1 MQIIR
6 KQGFPYRSVSPISG
20 GMYRSVRL
28 SVRTGL
34 SGYRYV
40 PVCSVIGT
48 RTVRY
53 RVVPP
58 KSTVGGRLRE
68 KSTVK
73 DSSCMVPKTKGASRH
88 MHLISEKHLIEELRR
103 LNLRRR
109 NWGQKVLARG
119 NRTRRGVEASGQ
131 KGRENDN
138 ESRGTQL
145 PKNQASV
152 RMEADSKE
160 CYSIAEADLSIK
172 KKGHRCEAM
181 ENSIMGMVAPWFGQL
196 EQWVNLH
203 QMLLETGGDDRWP
216 RDWKWRSWSDHEKN
230 TTCLQD
236 PDCRTW
242 CADTQ
247 ACRCRGIM

>member
-1 MQIIR
+1 MKHWNSLRHR
-6 KQGFPYRSVSPISG
+6 KDTWPSKGDRNRHHEALKFYFRYNKD
-20 GMYRSVRL
+20 MSVR
-28 SVRTGL
+28 
-34 SGYRYV
+34 
-40 PVCSVIGT
+40 
-48 RTVRY
+48 
-53 RVVPP
+53 
-58 KSTVGGRLRE
+58 
-68 KSTVK
+68 

-119 NRTRRGVEASGQ
+119 NRTRRYDQRYDQSLYSLKEAKENKIGASSTTGWRRPCMRVAVCLSINQGELLIIHRGVEASGQ

-172 KKGHRCEAM
+172 KKGRRCEAM
-181 ENSIMGMVAPWFGQL
+181 ENSIMGMVAPWYRRSGTSVESLINFIMDGI
-196 EQWVNLH
+196 H
-203 QMLLETGGDDRWP
+203 QKDIRTLKVML
-216 RDWKWRSWSDHEKN
+216 KK
-230 TTCLQD
+230 
-236 PDCRTW
+236 
-242 CADTQ
+242 
-247 ACRCRGIM
+247 

>member
-1 MQIIR
+1 R
-6 KQGFPYRSVSPISG
+6 DY
-20 GMYRSVRL
+20 
-28 SVRTGL
+28 
-34 SGYRYV
+34 
-40 PVCSVIGT
+40 
-48 RTVRY
+48 
-53 RVVPP
+53 VVPWVLH
-58 KSTVGGRLRE
+58 SDGA
-68 KSTVK
+68 

-119 NRTRRGVEASGQ
+119 NRTRRRAMNSRSECHGTAKVYLTCEAKENKIGASSTTGWRRPCMRVAVCLSINQGELLIIHRGVEASGQ

-181 ENSIMGMVAPWFGQL
+181 ENSIMGMVAPWYRRSGISVESLNNFIMDGI
-196 EQWVNLH
+196 H
-203 QMLLETGGDDRWP
+203 QKDIRTLKVML
-216 RDWKWRSWSDHEKN
+216 KK
-230 TTCLQD
+230 
-236 PDCRTW
+236 
-242 CADTQ
+242 
-247 ACRCRGIM
+247 